1 MKSAKI
7 VTEKVWVGNV
17 KCRKILGFE
26 NIVKSHEVPM
36 EYLSG
41 KPRFCLVR
49 HIRHA
54 TCYTPKIY
62 LGDGK
67 YKREGDSDE
76 VVDFYVPR
84 GEDPVID
91 MGGYSTLIG
100 IGDVYPE
107 ETFQNILVWL
117 RRAGERLAEI
127 NKKNAWSGEET
138 VVI

>member
-26 NIVKSHEVPM
+26 KIVESHEVPM
-36 EYLSG
+36 EYLSE

-49 HIRHA
+49 HA
-54 TCYTPKIY
+54 TNYYTPKIY

-76 VVDFYVPR
+76 IVDFYVPR
-84 GEDPVID
+84 GENPIVD

-100 IGDVYPE
+100 IGDVYPDE
-107 ETFQNILVWL
+107 VFQSILVWL

-138 VVI
+138 VII